1 MSFEHGS
8 VPSEEGYSPFLPA
21 PPKLVEKLDVAEVY
35 FNHKL
40 LGYEFENRAINTKL
54 KIIKCESR
62 FYVGSESILLT

>member
-8 VPSEEGYSPFLPA
+8 VPSEGYSPFLPA

-35 FNHKL
+35 FSHKL

-54 KIIKCESR
+54 KM
-62 FYVGSESILLT
+62 